1 MGFLRA
7 FNDSLI
13 NKNIISE
20 TKALSDNS
28 AIVLPPGTLLSPMNK
43 AVTWCIFSTADLK
56 KSSHGIFESVQ

>member
-28 AIVLPPGTLLSPMNK
+28 AIVLPPGTLLSPMNNNVGAEFFNPK
-43 AVTWCIFSTADLK
+43 L
-56 KSSHGIFESVQ
+56 